1 MTLPNLTPQTDVALD
16 PMAGTL
22 QTGRIVYSPDFESE
36 KPATARVL
44 QALSLATPHESLPS
58 EPGGVGRTA
67 LQCAARGCDG
77 CMACVPDQYARAV
90 EAPTSGLEKIN
101 TDAADPW
108 ARGGHETAPD
118 ASPRRVDAGSGV
130 ATLVGA
136 ESFTLT
142 LPYPISANRYWASRT
157 VTPRG
162 KPAFTSTYV
171 TPEAK
176 AYKAQVQ
183 KLAVVAGVRKPI
195 AGRVRVEFTLYPN
208 RPQDWQKRMRKDGA
222 AWDDTVQ
229 CLDLDNA
236 QKVVLDSLKD
246 VAFQDDAWVREIS
259 ARRAEP
265 DEFGARLVAI
275 ITSLPTEQPQTDLF
289 APEARIQIGES

>member
-1 MTLPNLTPQTDVALD
+1 MNTTPNLTDPYD

-22 QTGRIVYSPDFESE
+22 
-36 KPATARVL
+36 A
-44 QALSLATPHESLPS
+44 
-58 EPGGVGRTA
+58 RTA
-67 LQCAARGCDG
+67 MQCQARGCDG
-77 CMACVPDQYARAV
+77 CLVCAPDSFARAHV
-90 EAPTSGLEKIN
+90 
-101 TDAADPW
+101 
-108 ARGGHETAPD
+108 
-118 ASPRRVDAGSGV
+118 SPSVR
-130 ATLVGA
+130 LI
-136 ESFTLT
+136 

-171 TPEAK
+171 TTEAK
-176 AYKAQVQ
+176 AYKAYVQ
-183 KLAVVAGVRKPI
+183 QLALVAGVRKPI

-246 VAFQDDAWVREIS
+246 VVFQDDAWVREIS

-265 DEFGARLVAI
+265 DEFGARLVAVV
-275 ITSLPTEQPQTDLF
+275 TPLAVEQPQTDLF
-289 APEARIQIGES
+289 GAVAQERKA

>member
-1 MTLPNLTPQTDVALD
+1 MNASPNLTDPYD

-22 QTGRIVYSPDFESE
+22 AKRAE
-36 KPATARVL
+36 VL
-44 QALSLATPHESLPS
+44 AIACGGCAMPREG
-58 EPGGVGRTA
+58 GGVSPP
-67 LQCAARGCDG
+67 
-77 CMACVPDQYARAV
+77 PDSFARAQG
-90 EAPTSGLEKIN
+90 P
-101 TDAADPW
+101 
-108 ARGGHETAPD
+108 
-118 ASPRRVDAGSGV
+118 AGV
-130 ATLVGA
+130 L
-136 ESFTLT
+136 LT

-183 KLAVVAGVRKPI
+183 KLALVAGVRKPI

-208 RPQDWQKRMRKDGA
+208 RPQDWQKRMRKEGA

-246 VAFQDDAWVREIS
+246 VVFQDDAWVREIS

-265 DEFGARLVAI
+265 DEFGARLVAVV
-275 ITSLPTEQPQTDLF
+275 TPLAVEQPQTDLF
-289 APEARIQIGES
+289 GAVAQERKA

>member
-1 MTLPNLTPQTDVALD
+1 MNTSPNLTDPYD

-22 QTGRIVYSPDFESE
+22 AGS
-36 KPATARVL
+36 
-44 QALSLATPHESLPS
+44 
-58 EPGGVGRTA
+58 
-67 LQCAARGCDG
+67 
-77 CMACVPDQYARAV
+77 YARAG
-90 EAPTSGLEKIN
+90 APTAESAKMNIEP
-101 TDAADPW
+101 ADPW
-108 ARGGHETAPD
+108 ARPEIANFRNSECSDP
-118 ASPRRVDAGSGV
+118 GV
-130 ATLVGA
+130 ARSVL
-136 ESFTLT
+136 LT

-183 KLAVVAGVRKPI
+183 KLALVAGVRKPI

-246 VAFQDDAWVREIS
+246 VVFQDDAWVREIS

-265 DEFGARLVAI
+265 DEFGARLVAVV
-275 ITSLPTEQPQTDLF
+275 TPLAVEQPQTDLF
-289 APEARIQIGES
+289 GAEAQERKA

>member
-1 MTLPNLTPQTDVALD
+1 MNASPNLTDPYD

-22 QTGRIVYSPDFESE
+22 
-36 KPATARVL
+36 A
-44 QALSLATPHESLPS
+44 
-58 EPGGVGRTA
+58 RTA
-67 LQCAARGCDG
+67 MQCAARGCDG
-77 CMACVPDQYARAV
+77 CLVCRPAGAAQVVQERHKTAGGAGAAPDSFARA
-90 EAPTSGLEKIN
+90 
-101 TDAADPW
+101 DAVPDPW
-108 ARGGHETAPD
+108 ARDGAQSGPN
-118 ASPRRVDAGSGV
+118 ASPRRANAGSGV
-130 ATLVGA
+130 APSVL
-136 ESFTLT
+136 LT

-183 KLAVVAGVRKPI
+183 KLALVAGVRKPI

-246 VAFQDDAWVREIS
+246 VVFQDDAWVREIS

-265 DEFGARLVAI
+265 DEFGARLVAVV
-275 ITSLPTEQPQTDLF
+275 TPLAVEQPQTDLF
-289 APEARIQIGES
+289 GAVAQGRKA

>member
-1 MTLPNLTPQTDVALD
+1 MNASPNLTDPYD

-22 QTGRIVYSPDFESE
+22 
-36 KPATARVL
+36 A
-44 QALSLATPHESLPS
+44 
-58 EPGGVGRTA
+58 RTA
-67 LQCAARGCDG
+67 MQCQARGCDG
-77 CMACVPDQYARAV
+77 CSVCQLDEIVKPDSFARAQG
-90 EAPTSGLEKIN
+90 P
-101 TDAADPW
+101 
-108 ARGGHETAPD
+108 
-118 ASPRRVDAGSGV
+118 AGV
-130 ATLVGA
+130 L
-136 ESFTLT
+136 LT

-183 KLAVVAGVRKPI
+183 KLALVAGVRKPI

-246 VAFQDDAWVREIS
+246 VVFQDDAWVREIH

-265 DEFGARLVAI
+265 DEFGARLMVVVTPLAVA
-275 ITSLPTEQPQTDLF
+275 QPQTDLF
-289 APEARIQIGES
+289 GAA

>member
-1 MTLPNLTPQTDVALD
+1 MTPPNFTPQAADVALD

-22 QTGRIVYSPDFESE
+22 AEFRNIESSG
-36 KPATARVL
+36 PA
-44 QALSLATPHESLPS
+44 SDS
-58 EPGGVGRTA
+58 
-67 LQCAARGCDG
+67 C
-77 CMACVPDQYARAV
+77 ARAQV
-90 EAPTSGLEKIN
+90 
-101 TDAADPW
+101 ADPW
-108 ARGGHETAPD
+108 ARD
-118 ASPRRVDAGSGV
+118 AAQTSMVKPESRANAGSTV
-130 ATLVGA
+130 APSVGPA
-136 ESFTLT
+136 AYTLT

-162 KPAFTSTYV
+162 GKSFTTTYV

-183 KLAVVAGVRKPI
+183 KLALVAGVRKPI

-208 RPQDWQKRMRKDGA
+208 RPQDWQKRMRKEGA

-246 VAFQDDAWVREIS
+246 VVFQDDAWVREIH

-265 DEFGARLVAI
+265 DEFGARLMVVVTPLAI
-275 ITSLPTEQPQTDLF
+275 ERPQTDLF
-289 APEARIQIGES
+289 GVVDQERKS

>member
-1 MTLPNLTPQTDVALD
+1 MNASPNLTDPYD

-22 QTGRIVYSPDFESE
+22 QTGRIVFAPDFRSMPSVPAHTPCYCIGPQPGE
-36 KPATARVL
+36 KLCPC
-44 QALSLATPHESLPS
+44 AL
-58 EPGGVGRTA
+58 R
-67 LQCAARGCDG
+67 AASDSF
-77 CMACVPDQYARAV
+77 ARAQG
-90 EAPTSGLEKIN
+90 EIANLRNSSSS
-101 TDAADPW
+101 
-108 ARGGHETAPD
+108 APD
-118 ASPRRVDAGSGV
+118 AARSV
-130 ATLVGA
+130 L
-136 ESFTLT
+136 LT

-183 KLAVVAGVRKPI
+183 KLALVAGVRKPI

-246 VAFQDDAWVREIS
+246 VVFQDDAWVREIS

-265 DEFGARLVAI
+265 DEFGARLVAVV
-275 ITSLPTEQPQTDLF
+275 TPLAVEQPQTDLF
-289 APEARIQIGES
+289 GAVAQERKA

>member
-1 MTLPNLTPQTDVALD
+1 MTSSQNLTDAYD

-22 QTGRIVYSPDFESE
+22 QTGRVVYSPDFESD
-36 KPATARVL
+36 A
-44 QALSLATPHESLPS
+44 
-58 EPGGVGRTA
+58 
-67 LQCAARGCDG
+67 
-77 CMACVPDQYARAV
+77 
-90 EAPTSGLEKIN
+90 LEKRERLLRSLN
-101 TDAADPW
+101 DLPPVDPARLARMAAE
-108 ARGGHETAPD
+108 AAAVR
-118 ASPRRVDAGSGV
+118 
-130 ATLVGA
+130 
-136 ESFTLT
+136 LT

-183 KLAVVAGVRKPI
+183 KLALVAGVRKPI

-208 RPQDWQKRMRKDGA
+208 RPLDWQKRMRKEGA

-246 VAFQDDAWVREIS
+246 VVFQDDAWVREIS

-265 DEFGARLVAI
+265 DEFGARLVAVV
-275 ITSLPTEQPQTDLF
+275 TPLAVEQPQTDLF
-289 APEARIQIGES
+289 GAVAQERNP

>member
-1 MTLPNLTPQTDVALD
+1 MTTPNLTAQADVALD

-22 QTGRIVYSPDFESE
+22 
-36 KPATARVL
+36 
-44 QALSLATPHESLPS
+44 
-58 EPGGVGRTA
+58 GRTP

-77 CMACVPDQYARAV
+77 CMVCASRSNEIAQVDQKSAGRVADTYARAP
-90 EAPTSGLEKIN
+90 A
-101 TDAADPW
+101 PW
-108 ARGGHETAPD
+108 ARDGAQTSTIKPEAR
-118 ASPRRVDAGSGV
+118 ASAGSGV
-130 ATLVGA
+130 APLVGA
-136 ESFTLT
+136 ASYTLT

-162 KPAFTSTYV
+162 KPSFTSTYV

-183 KLAVVAGVRKPI
+183 KLALVAGVRKPI
-195 AGRVRVEFTLYPN
+195 SGRVRVEFTLYPN
-208 RPQDWQKRMRKDGA
+208 RPQDWQKRMRKEGA

-246 VAFQDDAWVREIS
+246 VVFQDDAWVREIH

-265 DEFGARLVAI
+265 DEFGARLMVVVTPLAVA
-275 ITSLPTEQPQTDLF
+275 QPQTDLF
-289 APEARIQIGES
+289 GAP

>member
-1 MTLPNLTPQTDVALD
+1 MNASPNLTDPYD

-22 QTGRIVYSPDFESE
+22 
-36 KPATARVL
+36 A
-44 QALSLATPHESLPS
+44 
-58 EPGGVGRTA
+58 RTA
-67 LQCAARGCDG
+67 MQCQARGCDG
-77 CMACVPDQYARAV
+77 CLICRPAGAAQVVQERHKTAGGAGAAPDTFARAQGEIANLRNSSSSVPDAARAV
-90 EAPTSGLEKIN
+90 L
-101 TDAADPW
+101 
-108 ARGGHETAPD
+108 
-118 ASPRRVDAGSGV
+118 
-130 ATLVGA
+130 
-136 ESFTLT
+136 LT

-183 KLAVVAGVRKPI
+183 KLALVAGVRKPI

-208 RPQDWQKRMRKDGA
+208 RPLDWQKRMRKDGA

-246 VAFQDDAWVREIS
+246 VVFQDDAWVREIS

-265 DEFGARLVAI
+265 DEFGARLVAVV
-275 ITSLPTEQPQTDLF
+275 TPLAVEQPQTDLF
-289 APEARIQIGES
+289 GAVAQERKA

>member
-1 MTLPNLTPQTDVALD
+1 MNASPNLTDPYD

-22 QTGRIVYSPDFESE
+22 
-36 KPATARVL
+36 A
-44 QALSLATPHESLPS
+44 
-58 EPGGVGRTA
+58 RTA
-67 LQCAARGCDG
+67 MQCRARGCDG
-77 CMACVPDQYARAV
+77 CLVCVPDSFARA
-90 EAPTSGLEKIN
+90 A
-101 TDAADPW
+101 DAAAYAFDGSDRATTGNTMAEVVASLDPNPW
-108 ARGGHETAPD
+108 AEDGAQSGPN
-118 ASPRRVDAGSGV
+118 ASPRRANAGSGV
-130 ATLVGA
+130 APSVL
-136 ESFTLT
+136 LT

-183 KLAVVAGVRKPI
+183 KLALVAGVRKPI

-246 VAFQDDAWVREIS
+246 VVFQDDAWVREIS

-265 DEFGARLVAI
+265 DEFGARLVAVV
-275 ITSLPTEQPQTDLF
+275 TPLAVEQPQTDLF
-289 APEARIQIGES
+289 GAVAQERKA

>member
-1 MTLPNLTPQTDVALD
+1 MTLPNLTQSADVALD

-22 QTGRIVYSPDFESE
+22 QGTGRITYSPDFQSE
-36 KPATARVL
+36 QPATARVL
-44 QALSLATPHESLPS
+44 QAHSPATPHESSSQPF
-58 EPGGVGRTA
+58 GGRTRM
-67 LQCAARGCDG
+67 QCQARGCDG
-77 CMACVPDQYARAV
+77 CTVCLTDTFARA
-90 EAPTSGLEKIN
+90 P
-101 TDAADPW
+101 
-108 ARGGHETAPD
+108 
-118 ASPRRVDAGSGV
+118 GSH
-130 ATLVGA
+130 
-136 ESFTLT
+136 TLT

-183 KLAVVAGVRKPI
+183 KLALVAGVRKPI
-195 AGRVRVEFTLYPN
+195 AGRVRVELTLYPN
-208 RPQDWQKRMRKDGA
+208 RPQDWQKRMRKAGA
-222 AWDDTVQ
+222 SWDDSVQ

>member
-1 MTLPNLTPQTDVALD
+1 MNASPNLTDPYD

-22 QTGRIVYSPDFESE
+22 
-36 KPATARVL
+36 A
-44 QALSLATPHESLPS
+44 
-58 EPGGVGRTA
+58 RTA
-67 LQCAARGCDG
+67 MQCQARGCDG
-77 CMACVPDQYARAV
+77 CLVCRQTAAMQVSHDALEGRRAEVLAIACGGYAKPLEGGGVLPPPDSFARAG
-90 EAPTSGLEKIN
+90 APTSDPAKIN
-101 TDAADPW
+101 IDAADPW
-108 ARGGHETAPD
+108 ARPEVAD
-118 ASPRRVDAGSGV
+118 FRNSERSGSGAAHSV
-130 ATLVGA
+130 L
-136 ESFTLT
+136 LT

-183 KLAVVAGVRKPI
+183 KLALVAGVRKPI

-246 VAFQDDAWVREIS
+246 VVFQDDAWVREIS

-265 DEFGARLVAI
+265 DEFGARLVAVV
-275 ITSLPTEQPQTDLF
+275 TPLAVEQPQTDLF
-289 APEARIQIGES
+289 GAVAQERKA

>member
-1 MTLPNLTPQTDVALD
+1 MNDLSLELEAYEPL
-16 PMAGTL
+16 AGT
-22 QTGRIVYSPDFESE
+22 
-36 KPATARVL
+36 
-44 QALSLATPHESLPS
+44 ALSPSLARAHVSPPLGLDAGQAGLFAPTAESGKINIGADDRDSRSLPGPD
-58 EPGGVGRTA
+58 EWT
-67 LQCAARGCDG
+67 DDTT
-77 CMACVPDQYARAV
+77 VPDPWSRDGAQ
-90 EAPTSGLEKIN
+90 SGPN
-101 TDAADPW
+101 
-108 ARGGHETAPD
+108 
-118 ASPRRVDAGSGV
+118 ASPRRADAGSGV
-130 ATLVGA
+130 APSVL
-136 ESFTLT
+136 LT

-183 KLAVVAGVRKPI
+183 KLALVAGVRKPI

-246 VAFQDDAWVREIS
+246 VVFQDDAWVREIS

-265 DEFGARLVAI
+265 DEFGARLVAVV
-275 ITSLPTEQPQTDLF
+275 TPLAVEQPQTDLF
-289 APEARIQIGES
+289 GAVAQERAA

>member
-1 MTLPNLTPQTDVALD
+1 MTSSQNLTDAYD

-22 QTGRIVYSPDFESE
+22 
-36 KPATARVL
+36 A
-44 QALSLATPHESLPS
+44 
-58 EPGGVGRTA
+58 RTA
-67 LQCAARGCDG
+67 MQCAARGCHG
-77 CMACVPDQYARAV
+77 CSVCQLDEIVKPDSFARAQG
-90 EAPTSGLEKIN
+90 S
-101 TDAADPW
+101 
-108 ARGGHETAPD
+108 
-118 ASPRRVDAGSGV
+118 AGV
-130 ATLVGA
+130 L
-136 ESFTLT
+136 LT

-176 AYKAQVQ
+176 TYKAQVQ
-183 KLAVVAGVRKPI
+183 KLALVAGVRKPI

-208 RPQDWQKRMRKDGA
+208 RPQDWQKRMRKEGA

-246 VAFQDDAWVREIS
+246 VVFQDDAWVREIS

-265 DEFGARLVAI
+265 DEFGARLVAVV
-275 ITSLPTEQPQTDLF
+275 TPLAVEQPQTDLF
-289 APEARIQIGES
+289 GAAAQERKA

>member
-1 MTLPNLTPQTDVALD
+1 MNASQNLTDAYD

-22 QTGRIVYSPDFESE
+22 
-36 KPATARVL
+36 A
-44 QALSLATPHESLPS
+44 
-58 EPGGVGRTA
+58 RTA
-67 LQCAARGCDG
+67 MQCAARGCDG
-77 CMACVPDQYARAV
+77 CLVCRPAAPDSFARALD
-90 EAPTSGLEKIN
+90 EIANLRNSSSSAPG
-101 TDAADPW
+101 AAP
-108 ARGGHETAPD
+108 
-118 ASPRRVDAGSGV
+118 SV
-130 ATLVGA
+130 L
-136 ESFTLT
+136 LT

-183 KLAVVAGVRKPI
+183 RLALVAGVRKPI

-208 RPQDWQKRMRKDGA
+208 RPQDWQKRMRKEGA

-246 VAFQDDAWVREIS
+246 VVFQDDAWVREIS

-265 DEFGARLVAI
+265 DEFGARLVAVV
-275 ITSLPTEQPQTDLF
+275 TPLAVEQPQTDLF
-289 APEARIQIGES
+289 GAVAQERKA

>member
-1 MTLPNLTPQTDVALD
+1 MNASPNLTDPYD

-22 QTGRIVYSPDFESE
+22 AGS
-36 KPATARVL
+36 
-44 QALSLATPHESLPS
+44 
-58 EPGGVGRTA
+58 
-67 LQCAARGCDG
+67 
-77 CMACVPDQYARAV
+77 YARAGTFQG
-90 EAPTSGLEKIN
+90 EPFPPLGEPEHGTSTVPDVPGN
-101 TDAADPW
+101 VP
-108 ARGGHETAPD
+108 AR
-118 ASPRRVDAGSGV
+118 SV
-130 ATLVGA
+130 L
-136 ESFTLT
+136 LT

-183 KLAVVAGVRKPI
+183 KLALVAGVRKPI

-246 VAFQDDAWVREIS
+246 VVFQDDAWVREIS

-265 DEFGARLVAI
+265 DEFGARLVAVVTPLAI
-275 ITSLPTEQPQTDLF
+275 EQPQTDLF
-289 APEARIQIGES
+289 GAVAQERKA